1 MNQSISPSKR
11 VRALEGL
18 LRKNGLGETLRRPQ
32 QVRHPPVPS
41 GIEDLDA
48 RLGGGLPRGAISEI
62 TGRGSSGRTG
72 LLFGVLARVTQG
84 HEIAAYVDATD
95 CLDPRSAQEVGVSLE
110 RLLWIRCGEAM
121 RASRWR
127 RGQHRGDEAWRATNL
142 VVSAGSFGVVAV
154 DLGGLTKRRLG
165 RWQRHPWMRLK
176 HAVEGSTTALVVLA
190 ERPVTGSAAGLVLEL
205 RRERTDWDG
214 LLAGFDMHAEVVRNR
229 VRGLAGGA
237 ARQGSA
243 GAGI

>member
-1 MNQSISPSKR
+1 MNQSISPSKK
-11 VRALEGL
+11 VRALEEL
-18 LRKNGLGETLRRPQ
+18 IRKNGLGETLRKPQ
-32 QVRHPPVPS
+32 QARHPPVPS

-62 TGRGSSGRTG
+62 TGTGSSGRTG
-72 LLFGVLARVTQG
+72 LLFGLLARVTRG

-95 CLDPRSAQEVGVSLE
+95 CLDPRSAHEAGVFLE
-110 RLLWIRCGEAM
+110 RLLWVRCGEEMQAT
-121 RASRWR
+121 RWQ

-154 DLGGLTKRRLG
+154 DLGGLSTRQLG

-176 HAVEGSTTALVVLA
+176 HAIEDSTTALVVLA
-190 ERPVTGSAAGLVLEL
+190 KRPVTGSAAGLVLEL

-214 LLAGFDMHAEVVRNR
+214 LLAGFDIQAEVVRNR
-229 VRGLAGGA
+229 VRQTG
-237 ARQGSA
+237 
-243 GAGI
+243 